1 MTDQSLIHREIER
14 RSQDIHR
21 VRNPRDEDFELV
33 WDGYIDVIPTKGTAD
48 LPTYKVDKYL
58 KEMADLILREGQE
71 EAVMKENKRRSDR
84 GEQEMDKWQ
93 AQNVLEG
100 RYAIEKGINNPEAR
114 VKLYKELYVG
124 LVKEFGVEKIEK
136 TQRNVTPTTHEQ
148 AMSEILGSRVPVED
162 SKPPLISKEPSTPLE
177 KLNQPQLRKVAKEK
191 GIKTSNKDKKDELI
205 SKISQS

>member
-84 GEQEMDKWQ
+84 GEQEMDKW
-93 AQNVLEG
+93 
-100 RYAIEKGINNPEAR
+100 
-114 VKLYKELYVG
+114 
-124 LVKEFGVEKIEK
+124 
-136 TQRNVTPTTHEQ
+136 
-148 AMSEILGSRVPVED
+148 
-162 SKPPLISKEPSTPLE
+162 
-177 KLNQPQLRKVAKEK
+177 
-191 GIKTSNKDKKDELI
+191 
-205 SKISQS
+205 